1 MTYLYL
7 AGAVGELALIIAV
20 WFYRR
25 RALGAEKERDRATA
39 DLAAA
44 ETAAAQ
50 ERDRQQG
57 AIHAI
62 DSFGDRYQTAVEA
75 MVRAHPDLVGE
86 YSSLVLRLAAGGAA
100 RAGVASLPVATAAGP
115 RPAGGGGP

>member
-1 MTYLYL
+1 VTYLYL
-7 AGAVGELALIIAV
+7 AGALGGLALVIAV

-50 ERDRQQG
+50 ERERQQG
-57 AIHAI
+57 AFHAI
-62 DSFGDRYQTAVEA
+62 DSFGDQYQAAVEA

-86 YSSLVLRLAAGGAA
+86 YTALVLRLASGSPG
-100 RAGVASLPVATAAGP
+100 AGVASLPITGAT
-115 RPAGGGGP
+115 RSVS